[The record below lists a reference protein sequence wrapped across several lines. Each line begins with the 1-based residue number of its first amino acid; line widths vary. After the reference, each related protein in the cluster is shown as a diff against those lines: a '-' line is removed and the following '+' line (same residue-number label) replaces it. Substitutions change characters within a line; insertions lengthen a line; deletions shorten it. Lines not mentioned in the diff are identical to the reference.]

1 MKLLLYLILNTLF
14 VNISM
19 LTAGDKPKIN
29 SNIKSDD
36 SVLPV
41 ELVYFYATVIPNGVQ
56 LNFGTATETNNYGFD
71 IERSDSTLSF
81 AAIGFVE
88 GNGNSN
94 SPKHYSYVDTLV
106 EMSGRVYYRLKQIDF
121 VGTFEYSDTVLV
133 DFISSA
139 VMTDSNTPEMF
150 YLSNAYPN
158 PFNHQT
164 KIEFNIPE
172 SSDIKLEVFSLSGE
186 KVKIIYNGYLSAGSY
201 SSSIDFEEFGSG
213 TYLLRLSATNFSS
226 IKKVILLK

>member
-1 MKLLLYLILNTLF
+1 MKSLLYLIMSFLC

-19 LTAGDKPKIN
+19 LNAGDKSKIN
-29 SNIKSDD
+29 SYLKSDD
-36 SVLPV
+36 RVLPV

-71 IERSDSTLSF
+71 VERSDSIFSF
-81 AAIGFVE
+81 SAIGFVE

-94 SPKHYSYVDTLV
+94 SPKHYIYIDTLV
-106 EMSGRVYYRLKQIDF
+106 EMTGKVYYRLKQIDF

-133 DFISSA
+133 DFISK
-139 VMTDSNTPEMF
+139 VETVDNNIPEMF
-150 YLSNAYPN
+150 YMSNAYPN

-164 KIEFNIPE
+164 KIEFKIPQ
-172 SSDIKLEVFSLSGE
+172 SSEIKLEVFSLSGE
-186 KVKIIYNGYLSAGSY
+186 RLKIIDNGYLSAGSY

-213 TYLLRLSATNFSS
+213 TYLLRLSANNFSS
-226 IKKVILLK
+226 TKKVILLK